1 MARHED
7 HEPHLVFISGY
18 DRRLT
23 SKVDSLLKE
32 EFDLFLT
39 IEELTVVEDG
49 ESDLLAARVD
59 HSEQGIVDDV
69 HLLETVNIVTDANV

>member
-7 HEPHLVFISGY
+7 HEPHLVFICGY
-18 DRRLT
+18 DSGLT
-23 SKVDSLLKE
+23 SKIDCLLEE

-49 ESDLLAARVD
+49 KSDLLAARVD
-59 HSEQGIVDDV
+59 HS
-69 HLLETVNIVTDANV
+69 